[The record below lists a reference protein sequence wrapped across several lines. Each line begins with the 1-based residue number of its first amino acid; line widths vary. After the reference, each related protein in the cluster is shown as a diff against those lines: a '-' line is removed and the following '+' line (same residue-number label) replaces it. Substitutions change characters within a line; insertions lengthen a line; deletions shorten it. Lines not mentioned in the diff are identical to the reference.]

1 VEQNSVD
8 SEVTALYWAQSI
20 QFHVSLVNNHAR
32 GFPLQSFVRSSCLYP
47 GKNMLSLILTSILAR
62 EWNWTFPSRYH
73 EYSFADAVEC
83 DEHLTAV
90 LIMRGDQTVSRSVC
104 ESPVVLRSQSC
115 TAHVALSARSTHPP
129 ACSVFQVLQLRHVQR
144 RVIGCI
150 VKIVLKTLPIC
161 SFLFI
166 YFHEELKVKSENE
179 SI

>member
-1 VEQNSVD
+1 
-8 SEVTALYWAQSI
+8 
-20 QFHVSLVNNHAR
+20 
-32 GFPLQSFVRSSCLYP
+32 
-47 GKNMLSLILTSILAR
+47 MLSLILTSILAR

-115 TAHVALSARSTHPP
+115 TTHVALSARYTHPP
-129 ACSVFQVLQLRHVQR
+129 TILQCLSGSSAQTRATPCDRLHCQNRFEKHYRFV
-144 RVIGCI
+144 V
-150 VKIVLKTLPIC
+150 

-166 YFHEELKVKSENE
+166 FMKSWKLNLRMKTFKLSSNRAYYFLAAYMDRTFVSVVLNRKSTWWC
-179 SI
+179 SG